1 MILVKKFGANRLFFC
16 KQKSELAICSVKTN
30 NLLIRSF
37 IMSNLT
43 ESLFWHERPERLTY
57 NHSFVLSNLSK
68 WLTVTHLIWAIWA
81 NERMSQFPTLVST
94 YFFFFRDTISTKSL
108 TSRTHR
114 QWLRGHGN
122 RQQICDFHGT
132 IERKKVLGCIYMSN
146 SNIWIILGLP
156 KRLKL
161 RVENTKS

>member
-81 NERMSQFPTLVST
+81 NERINEWANSQPWCQRS
-94 YFFFFRDTISTKSL
+94 FFSSGTQYPQ
-108 TSRTHR
+108 SR
-114 QWLRGHGN
+114 WLHGHIDN
-122 RQQICDFHGT
+122 DYVAMEIDNKFVTFMEQLR
-132 IERKKVLGCIYMSN
+132 EKKYWGVFTCPIA
-146 SNIWIILGLP
+146 IF
-156 KRLKL
+156 
-161 RVENTKS
+161 E

>member
-1 MILVKKFGANRLFFC
+1 MILVKKFGENRLFFC
-16 KQKSELAICSVKTN
+16 KQKSELAICSVKTS

-81 NERMSQFPTLVST
+81 NERMSEWANSQPWCQRSFFSLGTQYPQSLWLHGHIDNDYVAMEIDNKFVTFMEQLREKST
-94 YFFFFRDTISTKSL
+94 GVYL
-108 TSRTHR
+108 HV
-114 QWLRGHGN
+114 Q
-122 RQQICDFHGT
+122 
-132 IERKKVLGCIYMSN
+132 
-146 SNIWIILGLP
+146 
-156 KRLKL
+156 
-161 RVENTKS
+161 

>member
-16 KQKSELAICSVKTN
+16 KQKSELAICSVKTS

-57 NHSFVLSNLSK
+57 NHSFVQQSEQMTHSHSFDLGDLSK
-68 WLTVTHLIWAIWA
+68 WA

-108 TSRTHR
+108 TTRTHR

-132 IERKKVLGCIYMSN
+132 IERKKYWGVFTCPIA
-146 SNIWIILGLP
+146 IF
-156 KRLKL
+156 
-161 RVENTKS
+161 E